1 MQGDSSVNF
10 QNYWISNKRLPSEC
24 EVMQNQIVRQPEQA
38 VCFDL
43 VYQICE
49 YIQNQRTG
57 LKLFTIVLYK
67 NTQIIQSPIANYCLT
82 FYLDVHAE
90 TQLVPKLLLHVYIQE
105 LRNIM
110 VIPP

>member
-1 MQGDSSVNF
+1 
-10 QNYWISNKRLPSEC
+10 
-24 EVMQNQIVRQPEQA
+24 MQNKIVRQPEQA

-67 NTQIIQSPIANYCLT
+67 NAQIIQSPIANYCLKV
-82 FYLDVHAE
+82 YLGGHAE
-90 TQLVPKLLLHVYIQE
+90 A
-105 LRNIM
+105 
-110 VIPP
+110 